1 MTCSKRYMV
10 SSVVSSRVE
19 DDANVLLYNPDTDT
33 PVLLNATGR
42 AIWDLLAAPHDL
54 EEIATHLTEVY
65 QGVTLS
71 QARQE
76 AADFLHELEPDFVV
90 EAPDA

>member
-1 MTCSKRYMV
+1 MSGSKRYV
-10 SSVVSSRVE
+10 ANRVVSCREE
-19 DDANVLLYNPDTDT
+19 DGTNVLLYNPDTDT

-42 AIWDLLAAPHDL
+42 AIWSLLAAPHDL
-54 EEIATHLTEVY
+54 EEIAIHLTEVY

-76 AADFLHELEPDFVV
+76 AADFLQELEPDFVV
-90 EAPDA
+90 EASDA